1 MPSIVLK
8 ISCAPGP
15 HSRLSAAI
23 EENYMSRLRVRIEL
37 NRGGVGVP
45 LDKLA
50 SVVQQSQSFFRM
62 LGDDVHIDQS
72 QGDWLGF
79 DFDHESLNFTA
90 EFVGPVTQEQVAA
103 FHAAFDGTTPLR
115 RATI

>member
-1 MPSIVLK
+1 
-8 ISCAPGP
+8 
-15 HSRLSAAI
+15 
-23 EENYMSRLRVRIEL
+23 MSRLRVRIEL

-45 LDKLA
+45 LNKLA
-50 SVVQQSQSFFRM
+50 SVVQQAQSFFRM

-90 EFVGPVTQEQVAA
+90 EFVGAVTA
-103 FHAAFDGTTPLR
+103 GTGRRVSCRLR
-115 RATI
+115 RHHAFAARHHRPVCAHRRRDRGRRGDRVRPVSQRG